1 MPTFQAL
8 LPILVLS
15 LSWVS
20 HASVIRSGPNVAQ
33 RSSDGPCISV
43 GDTFPSDLVLR
54 ILPLGASIVFGTD
67 SSDGN
72 GFRED
77 LRSQLIA
84 NNASVNYVGEVQA
97 GTMLDNDVSGFP
109 GYRIDQVAP
118 KMEDALPWLPNLILI
133 HIGEFFV
140 FSCNGLSVTNTSSLS
155 LSKSAMLSV
164 VSRHK

>member
-8 LPILVLS
+8 LAILLLC

-20 HASVIRSGPNVAQ
+20 HASVTKAGPNVTR
-33 RSSDGPCISV
+33 RSPDGPCVPV
-43 GDTFPSDLVLR
+43 GGTFPTDLVLR

-84 NNASVNYVGEVQA
+84 NGASVNYVGEDQA

-118 KMEDALPWLPNLILI
+118 KMEDALPWLPNLIII
-133 HIGEFFV
+133 HVGEFPV
-140 FSCNGLSVTNTSSLS
+140 FS
-155 LSKSAMLSV
+155 
-164 VSRHK
+164 